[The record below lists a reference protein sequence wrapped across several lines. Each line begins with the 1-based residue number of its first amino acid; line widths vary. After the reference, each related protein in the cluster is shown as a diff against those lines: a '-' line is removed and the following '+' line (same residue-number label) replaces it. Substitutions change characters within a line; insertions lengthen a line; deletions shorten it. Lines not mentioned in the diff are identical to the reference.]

1 MPHQFVC
8 QHRVSYSE
16 CTIGNHIYY
25 SRYLDILERAR
36 GEFARSLG
44 TPLQSLQDQDLIFP
58 AMEVQLKYL
67 RPARYDDVLTIRLW
81 LSELDRVRIRFQYL
95 VERESDN
102 KPILTG
108 STLHVCTSIHEKP
121 KRIPPEISEKLKAFF
136 FAADRTQTETS
147 SRLR

>member
-1 MPHQFVC
+1 MSREFVY

-25 SRYLDILERAR
+25 ARYLDILERAR
-36 GEFARSLG
+36 GEFARSLE
-44 TPLQSLQDQDLIFP
+44 TPLQNLQDQDLIFP

-67 RPARYDDVLTIRLW
+67 RPARYDEILNIRLW

-95 VERESDN
+95 VERDADK

-121 KRIPPEISEKLKAFF
+121 KRIPEELGEKLRAFLVP
-136 FAADRTQTETS
+136 AAG
-147 SRLR
+147 